1 MTHVVRLYQRWG
13 PWPSALLSVLFW
25 GLLWP
30 VGIGWLIV
38 SAIRRY
44 QALDKSP
51 AARTARRI
59 DRFVSW
65 YPAEWQARYGEELEQ
80 LLRQTIDGG
89 HGGTRLTVNMVHES
103 AAGAVRRPATC
114 SARSVGRCAGSRS
127 FPRVWSPSS

>member
-1 MTHVVRLYQRWG
+1 M
-13 PWPSALLSVLFW
+13 LFW

-38 SAIRRY
+38 SFIRRY

-51 AARTARRI
+51 AARTTRRI

-65 YPAEWQARYGEELEQ
+65 YPAEWQARYGEELER

-89 HGGTRLTVNMVHES
+89 HGGTRLTLNMVRES
-103 AAGAVRRPATC
+103 AAAPAGRRPAAC
-114 SARSVGRCAGSRS
+114 SARSVGRCAGSR
-127 FPRVWSPSS
+127 